1 MQLQLLSGGTV
12 QGTTIRKGVYIL
24 LALALCGLYWSMQSK
39 QAAPSKGND
48 CFLCNWF
55 GRSKNQNAIQVP
67 RAQPLPPKSVPVATQ
82 VPTIMASTEQQE
94 DHDDD
99 VTNLDFAKADYR
111 GFVMAIHPEHGYML
125 LHCTRKKKKPNH
137 FQLPGGHVDDFEFKD
152 AAAVHPD
159 DPKAQLQLAGQMGS
173 ARELYEETGM
183 DLRAQLNRLQPA
195 KLYAK
200 EKKNKLS
207 NEFKHRLFY
216 KVELTDDDF
225 LKEQNMPIADTSFL
239 QHAMGAQPPPFKV
252 SLSTDLG
259 SFVWRSARHF
269 FLILLTIA
277 CALIYSY

>member
-1 MQLQLLSGGTV
+1 M
-12 QGTTIRKGVYIL
+12 
-24 LALALCGLYWSMQSK
+24 ME
-39 QAAPSKGND
+39 
-48 CFLCNWF
+48 
-55 GRSKNQNAIQVP
+55 
-67 RAQPLPPKSVPVATQ
+67 
-82 VPTIMASTEQQE
+82 STEQQE

-99 VTNLDFAKADYR
+99 VTNLDFAKADHH
-111 GFVMAIHPEHGYML
+111 GFVMAIHPEHGYAL
-125 LHCTRKKKKPNH
+125 LHCARKKKKLNH

-173 ARELYEETGM
+173 ARELCEETGM
-183 DLRAQLNRLQPA
+183 DLRAQLDWLQPA
-195 KLYAK
+195 NLRAK
-200 EKKNKLS
+200 GKKNKLS

-225 LKEQNMPIADTSFL
+225 LKEQNMPIADAAFL